1 MRIDSITLYQ
11 TNRIIPVHLQKKHPV
26 NFCGE
31 QDSVELSSITYPEAK
46 KNIQLK
52 YKDAISKLRA
62 EKKQI
67 RGEVDKKLTAVLT
80 GDKSL
85 ASDIEWFYRWR
96 NERRTPFSETE
107 RRMRSEV
114 QEELSSLTDEDIRDY
129 ITKDFEDEF
138 EEKYVSNVRKKIKE
152 LEKKKEQTVDENGK
166 SEIQEQLRILQK
178 EKEEALVKKYDEAEK
193 KLESLTIEEYNN
205 LKGKKIKELTTEKH
219 RFLEE
224 QLRIKKSEYELDKI
238 YKAIGGRGY
247 FVNAF
252 EKYKHANCIMI
263 ISKDKQLSQ
272 DVLDFSEFY
281 CKMDYLLPHPE
292 LSDEQM
298 LIEKGAIHRIEFRKL
313 KDTFAHNCDF
323 QQALYDALGA
333 ANENYQKTGRNTIL
347 NVENMERLLQKTLSH
362 SNIAVMKDAM
372 SSANEDF
379 HTTITFTTTDPN
391 KCNPGTIVSHRVNLR
406 YDLDAL
412 GIDSNT
418 LKMVKAYTK
427 NQNKMDEMMSKAS
440 QIYREGSERYIALT
454 AEIEKLRKQCRDE
467 VASLNKKAFKPV
479 TKTPSTQKPISV
491 QTTEEAGKFMK
502 RYKIPAIGGLVLLF
516 AAAGGIMYKKGIF
529 KKTTPADNLVNTQS
543 LKQVSGGFLTQKPDF
558 AKFIKTK
565 DIK

>member
-1 MRIDSITLYQ
+1 MRVDSITLYQ
-11 TNRIIPVHLQKKHPV
+11 TNKIRPVPLQKKYPV

-67 RGEVDKKLTAVLT
+67 RGEVCKKLTGVIT
-80 GDKSL
+80 EDKSL
-85 ASDIEWFYRWR
+85 ASSIEWFYRWR
-96 NERRTPFSETE
+96 NERRTPFVETE

-114 QEELSSLTDEDIRDY
+114 QEELNSLTDEDIKDY
-129 ITKDFEDEF
+129 ISKDFEDEF
-138 EEKYVSNVRKKIKE
+138 EEKYVSNIRKKIKE
-152 LEKKKEQTVDENGK
+152 LEEKKKQTVDENGK
-166 SEIQEQLRILQK
+166 SEIQEQLKILQK
-178 EKEEALVKKYDEAEK
+178 EKEEAIVKKYDEAEK
-193 KLESLTIEEYNN
+193 KLESLTGEEYNI
-205 LKGKKIKELTTEKH
+205 LKENKIKELTTEKH

-224 QLRIKKSEYELDKI
+224 ELRTKKSEYELDKI

-252 EKYKHANCIMI
+252 EKYEHANCIMI
-263 ISKDKQLSQ
+263 ISKDKQLAQ

-292 LSDEQM
+292 LTDKQL
-298 LIEKGAIHRIEFRKL
+298 LIERGAIHRIEFRKL
-313 KDTFAHNCDF
+313 KDTFVHICDF

-333 ANENYQKTGRNTIL
+333 ANENYKNTGRNTIL

-379 HTTITFTTTDPN
+379 HTTITFTTTDPD
-391 KCNPGTIVSHRVNLR
+391 KCNTGTIVSHRVNLR

-427 NQNKMDEMMSKAS
+427 NQDKMDEMMSKAS
-440 QIYREGSERYIALT
+440 QIYREGSERYIAVT
-454 AEIEKLRKQCRDE
+454 AEIEKLQKQCRDE
-467 VASLNKKAFKPV
+467 VAALNKKAFKPV
-479 TKTPSTQKPISV
+479 PKTHSNNKPISV
-491 QTTEEAGKFMK
+491 QTMEETGKFIK
-502 RYKIPAIGGLVLLF
+502 RYKIPVIGGVVVLI

-529 KKTTPADNLVNTQS
+529 KKTKPADNIINNRT
-543 LKQVSGGFLTQKPDF
+543 LKQTSDVVLTQKPDF
-558 AKFIKTK
+558 ARFLKINDNK
-565 DIK
+565 